1 MEWGVAVT
9 EIVGV
14 LAIFMGLPAIILG
27 FILGLKFLK
36 IKKVEVVNKL
46 YKNKIKLLEEENKKY
61 NGIINDSKSLEEK
74 K

>member
-1 MEWGVAVT
+1 MGAD
-9 EIVGV
+9 GLAV

-36 IKKVEVVNKL
+36 IKKLEVVTKL
-46 YKNKIKLLEEENKKY
+46 YKTKIKLLEEENKKY
-61 NGIINDSKSLEEK
+61 DGIINDSKSLEEK